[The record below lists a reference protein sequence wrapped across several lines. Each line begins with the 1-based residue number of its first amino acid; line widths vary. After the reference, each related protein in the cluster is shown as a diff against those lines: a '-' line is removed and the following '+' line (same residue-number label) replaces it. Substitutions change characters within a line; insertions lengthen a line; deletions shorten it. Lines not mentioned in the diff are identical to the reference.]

1 VQVQVQVQ
9 QEEKDDTLGWF
20 DSSIYDDI
28 IKMNYSILHQF

>member
-20 DSSIYDDI
+20 DSSIYDI